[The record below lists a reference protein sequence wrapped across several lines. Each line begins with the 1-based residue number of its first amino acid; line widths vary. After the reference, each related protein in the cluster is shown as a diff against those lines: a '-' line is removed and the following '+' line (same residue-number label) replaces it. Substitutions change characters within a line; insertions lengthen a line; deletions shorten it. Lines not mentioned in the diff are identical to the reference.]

1 MFLFYM
7 FKFVVV
13 AAPNRADAPTSQIYV
28 TVQCNPF
35 RHTKVKVLNLGV
47 TPPYFVL
54 KSTNR
59 TAQFFLFFKL

>member
-1 MFLFYM
+1 M

-13 AAPNRADAPTSQIYV
+13 AGPNRADAPTSKIYV

-35 RHTKVKVLNLGV
+35 RRTKVKVLNLGV
-47 TPPYFVL
+47 TPSYLVL

-59 TAQFFLFFKL
+59 TAQLLLFFKL